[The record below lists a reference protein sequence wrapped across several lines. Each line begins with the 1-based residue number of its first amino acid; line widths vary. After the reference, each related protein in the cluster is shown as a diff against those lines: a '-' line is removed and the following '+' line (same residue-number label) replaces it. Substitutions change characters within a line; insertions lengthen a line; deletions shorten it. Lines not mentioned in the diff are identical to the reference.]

1 MFTFLYSMLLGF
13 FEVFPLSA
21 QGLDT
26 LLSSVLGDRLPAVSS
41 AWIFGTLLGTLA
53 VFYRPARNTAKGFGT
68 MLSAAFAGKFKWR
81 KATAYQIMSVY
92 SLLCALPLAAMLF
105 VLQELGIGSGP
116 VFIGLMFLASAALL
130 FIGDHTVCR
139 HTPLTEMTASQCI
152 KSALFQAVALLPGL
166 SRVGVTL
173 GMGLNMGFRRK
184 DAFDFAVMLTLPALL
199 VLGLWN
205 MGSVAA
211 AGRMAAFLS
220 LAGAAAGAAL
230 GGLALKWLYKKDLLN
245 IPVALGALAGVATI
259 IYSFVR

>member
-26 LLSSVLGDRLPAVSS
+26 VLSSVLGEQLPAVSS

-53 VFYRPARNTAKGFGT
+53 VFYQPVWNTAKGFGT
-68 MLSAAFAGKFKWR
+68 MLSAACAGKFKWR
-81 KATAYQIMSVY
+81 KANTYQITCVY
-92 SLLCALPLAAMLF
+92 SLVCALPLAAMLF
-105 VLQELGIGSGP
+105 VLQELGIGSGLG
-116 VFIGLMFLASAALL
+116 FIGLMFLASAALL

-139 HTPLTEMTASQCI
+139 NTPLTEMKASHCF
-152 KSALFQAVALLPGL
+152 KLALFQAVSLLPGL

-184 DAFDFAVMLTLPALL
+184 DAFEFAVLLTVPALL

-205 MGSVAA
+205 IGSFAASGWTVAL
-211 AGRMAAFLS
+211 LS
-220 LAGAAAGAAL
+220 LAGAAVGAAL
-230 GGLALKWLYKKDLLN
+230 GGLILKWLFKKDLWN
-245 IPVALGALAGVATI
+245 VAVVFGGIAGLMTI